1 MFFLNLL
8 QNLYIYIFSKKF
20 FHFFNIIIL
29 HLTLKCLGYK
39 NHGSFFITGE
49 RYLINELSKFNI
61 SLSLDIGAHQGL
73 YSKLLLE
80 KTHSHVIAFDPF
92 KENCNKIKVNNKNNI
107 SRITIEQIALSN
119 EKKNRKIYFFD
130 KRSQLSSFSKEI
142 NKFSYNKNK
151 KLNYVKV
158 KSDTLDNFIK
168 KITKR
173 FNRNI
178 DFIKIDTEG
187 HELEVL
193 LGAKNTLRKYKPK
206 FIQIEMNWH
215 NLFSNK
221 NIYVFSKILINY
233 DFYIV
238 LPFNSGLK
246 KVDVS
251 SPNNN
256 IYHLSNFLCIRNDI
270 SKYF

>member
-1 MFFLNLL
+1 MTNDLNY
-8 QNLYIYIFSKKF
+8 QVFQ
-20 FHFFNIIIL
+20 
-29 HLTLKCLGYK
+29 
-39 NHGSFFITGE
+39 E
-49 RYLINELSKFNI
+49 
-61 SLSLDIGAHQGL
+61 
-73 YSKLLLE
+73 
-80 KTHSHVIAFDPF
+80 
-92 KENCNKIKVNNKNNI
+92 IK
-107 SRITIEQIALSN
+107 
-119 EKKNRKIYFFD
+119 
-130 KRSQLSSFSKEI
+130 
-142 NKFSYNKNK
+142 KFSYNKNK

-187 HELEVL
+187 HRLEVL

-233 DFYIV
+233 DFILY
-238 LPFNSGLK
+238 
-246 KVDVS
+246 
-251 SPNNN
+251 
-256 IYHLSNFLCIRNDI
+256 YHLIQD
-270 SKYF
+270 